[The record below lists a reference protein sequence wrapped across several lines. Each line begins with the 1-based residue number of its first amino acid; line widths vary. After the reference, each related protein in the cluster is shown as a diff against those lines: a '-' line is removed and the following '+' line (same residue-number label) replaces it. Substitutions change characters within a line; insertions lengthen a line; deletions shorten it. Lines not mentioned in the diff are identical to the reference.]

1 MAKVKKIKS
10 ESPVH
15 ARRVTKSDVTDAYN
29 LHRANRLIN
38 ALLAK
43 GLVSKSERDQLV
55 YLNVKTYAP
64 HLLSLYEIVDNKS
77 V

>member
-1 MAKVKKIKS
+1 MIQKIKPVRYS
-10 ESPVH
+10 E
-15 ARRVTKSDVTDAYN
+15 RRMTKEVVISTFN

-64 HLLSLYEIVDNKS
+64 HLLSLYEIVDNKP